1 MDSSDSQVRLTR
13 VQYCAIYSVGFFCLS
28 TVQMM
33 AVLTPLYVAHLGYA
47 PFLAGIIIGSRG
59 ICSAML
65 AIHGGALMDRLGPR
79 RVVLCVTFMGMITPP
94 LFLVITWAPAM
105 ILLQMASGLVTS
117 FSWIGTFALMGQ
129 MLKGNTQIAGRLTF
143 FSRIGTFGGPPLI
156 GYLFDQIGFVGSFWF
171 MSGWCAVL
179 FVSAILMPSGTSTV
193 PMDGRLTLR
202 DVLPRWSDYAH
213 SFRLLAKPAVALVGA
228 VSALTIA
235 TGSIQSSFYLV
246 HLQQGGFSGTLI
258 GTLLATAA
266 LCATVATLFTDRMTE
281 RIDPTKILLGTC
293 IIAIIA
299 ISIAP
304 LVGSVVAIFVVLAIR
319 GIVDGVNQPL
329 LFTEMS
335 KAVGGGS
342 QGRAVGLR
350 IALNRASTA
359 STPMILGGLIQ
370 LTDFEN
376 AFLLAGGAML
386 MILGAVS
393 AIALGSRKTPS

>member
-1 MDSSDSQVRLTR
+1 MESDPQVPLTR

-59 ICSAML
+59 VSSAML

-94 LFLVITWAPAM
+94 LFLVVTWAPAM

-129 MLKGNTQIAGRLTF
+129 ILNANTRHAGHLTF
-143 FSRIGTFGGPPLI
+143 FSRIGTFAGPPLI
-156 GYLFDQIGFVGSFWF
+156 GILYDQIGFVGGFWF

-179 FVSAILMPSGTSTV
+179 FISALLMPSGTASVTGDGKLTV
-193 PMDGRLTLR
+193 HDI
-202 DVLPRWSDYAH
+202 LPRWSDYAL
-213 SFRLLAKPAVALVGA
+213 SFRLLATPAVALIGA

-266 LCATVATLFTDRMTE
+266 FCATVATLFTDRMTQHLN
-281 RIDPTKILLGTC
+281 PTMILLGTA
-293 IIAIIA
+293 IAA
-299 ISIAP
+299 IVSIAVAP
-304 LVGSVVAIFVVLAIR
+304 FFGSVVAIFIVLSIR
-319 GIVDGVNQPL
+319 GIADGMNQPL

-335 KAVGGGS
+335 KAVGGDS

-370 LTDFEN
+370 LTDFET
-376 AFLLAGGAML
+376 AFLAAGSAML
-386 MILGAVS
+386 LILWVVAV
-393 AIALGSRKTPS
+393 IAHKATKAAP